1 MQPLRRLAR
10 DAAKSLVV
18 GTLFIYPI
26 AIYLAEDYL
35 TPTQLTAGLM
45 FLVAARVLFAAWIK
59 PEHHRRDLVIAAALG
74 VAAFLVLFLLPAV
87 KIEWLRLYPAVFTL
101 AILATFSVSLFHG
114 MPMVERIARVLHP
127 DLPPQGVIHCR
138 RVTVAWCLLLTVNLI
153 ISLYT
158 AFATSLRIWSLY
170 NGIIVYLLF
179 ALMLG
184 GEYLLRLRL
193 QRKWEQA

>member
-59 PEHHRRDLVIAAALG
+59 PEHHWRDLVIAAALG
-74 VAAFLVLFLLPAV
+74 AVAFLVLFLLPAV
-87 KIEWLRLYPAVFTL
+87 KIEWLRLYPAIFTL
-101 AILATFSVSLFHG
+101 AILGSFFVSLFHG
-114 MPMVERIARVLHP
+114 MPMVERIARVVHP
-127 DLPPQGVIHCR
+127 DLPPRAVIHCR
-138 RVTVAWCLLLTVNLI
+138 RVTVAWCLLLTANLLV
-153 ISLYT
+153 SLYT
-158 AFATSLRIWSLY
+158 AFFASLKVWSLY
-170 NGIIVYLLF
+170 NGVIVYCAF
-179 ALMLG
+179 AAMLG
-184 GEYLLRLRL
+184 GEYLLRLYL
-193 QRKWEQA
+193 QRKWGEA